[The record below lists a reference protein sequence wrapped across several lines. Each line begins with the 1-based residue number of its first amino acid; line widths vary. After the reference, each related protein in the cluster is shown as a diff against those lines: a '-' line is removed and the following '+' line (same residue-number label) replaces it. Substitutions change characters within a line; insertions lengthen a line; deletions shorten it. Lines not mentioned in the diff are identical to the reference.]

1 MSVNNDCLAQ
11 IFSFL
16 PIEAVFGLQQVSKT
30 WLSVTNLDIKSRAFK
45 ALGDSSP
52 ETVQKFIA
60 LCKCVKALPGVEKL
74 SIEAGLNS
82 ICSVA
87 LDINMTGLNPV
98 LIDFMFRKNVY
109 TQFFEKYLQ
118 KWKDDLLRQARS
130 ENPFLDNTLVVESI
144 AIQMRLADQKASKA
158 FFNGFLK

>member
-60 LCKCVKALPGVEKL
+60 LCKCVKVLPGVEKL

-98 LIDFMFRKNVY
+98 LIKSGKTIFCVKHARK
-109 TQFFEKYLQ
+109 TLFWTTL
-118 KWKDDLLRQARS
+118 WSLR
-130 ENPFLDNTLVVESI
+130 V
-144 AIQMRLADQKASKA
+144 
-158 FFNGFLK
+158 